1 MSHLIFL
8 TKKVGRNQ
16 NQGETSQGEMSQGE
30 MSVREKCLLAKRRH
44 YFSKST
50 KQKPSSHYYLK
61 GPIIPREEKTILQKK
76 ITPFIF
82 ENVFIN
88 LQSTHF

>member
-30 MSVREKCLLAKRRH
+30 MSVREKCLLAVMNRPKCEKNDLKEKSATI
-44 YFSKST
+44 YKVSK
-50 KQKPSSHYYLK
+50 
-61 GPIIPREEKTILQKK
+61 ILLCHESWLRVSALD
-76 ITPFIF
+76 I
-82 ENVFIN
+82 
-88 LQSTHF
+88 

>member
-30 MSVREKCLLAKRRH
+30 MSVREKCLLADFGHWIDRSSPTFLNIHVVIVYLNYIMTR
-44 YFSKST
+44 ST
-50 KQKPSSHYYLK
+50 PRPSLE
-61 GPIIPREEKTILQKK
+61 R
-76 ITPFIF
+76 
-82 ENVFIN
+82 
-88 LQSTHF
+88 

>member
-30 MSVREKCLLAKRRH
+30 MSVREKCLLAISKYYLQDSKARSHFSNDESGYRH
-44 YFSKST
+44 VERLIGMCYFSKNGLFHGFS
-50 KQKPSSHYYLK
+50 QN
-61 GPIIPREEKTILQKK
+61 I
-76 ITPFIF
+76 
-82 ENVFIN
+82 
-88 LQSTHF
+88 

>member
-30 MSVREKCLLAKRRH
+30 MSVREKCLLAVGHDLR
-44 YFSKST
+44 
-50 KQKPSSHYYLK
+50 
-61 GPIIPREEKTILQKK
+61 
-76 ITPFIF
+76 IF
-82 ENVFIN
+82 EA
-88 LQSTHF
+88 